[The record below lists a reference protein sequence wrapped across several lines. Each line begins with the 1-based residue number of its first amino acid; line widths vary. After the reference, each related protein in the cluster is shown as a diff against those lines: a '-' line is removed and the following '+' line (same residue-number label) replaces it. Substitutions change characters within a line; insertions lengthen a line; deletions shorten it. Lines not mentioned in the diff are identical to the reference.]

1 MLDTDSEMRFTRY
14 FNDFE
19 IPKEGL
25 VFDRVFSDN
34 SEPNSEKSK
43 CTLKMDQIKMIYE
56 DLRAYQENFSKR
68 AKVLDVSK
76 ANKFMI
82 YAEYMIV
89 NKTEKDIKIGN

>member
-1 MLDTDSEMRFTRY
+1 
-14 FNDFE
+14 
-19 IPKEGL
+19 
-25 VFDRVFSDN
+25 
-34 SEPNSEKSK
+34 
-43 CTLKMDQIKMIYE
+43 MIYE